1 MITQEWLTELTQAAQ
16 DSMQDDFPTVRHEG
30 RARMQ
35 RMLTP
40 VAVLQLIEQLKQNTT
55 P

>member
-1 MITQEWLTELTQAAQ
+1 MITQEWLTELNQAAQ

-40 VAVLQLIEQLKQNTT
+40 VAVLQLIAEAQKNTIL
-55 P
+55 